1 MKGIILHGGQGT
13 RLRPLTYAGPKQ
25 LIPIANKPVSQYVL
39 EDLISLGIREV
50 AIILGETFPELV
62 REYYGDG
69 SRFGVKITYVNQG
82 KALGIA
88 HAVSLCKEF
97 VGEDDFVVYLGDNIF
112 QHGIAKYAS
121 TFTNDRLD
129 SMILL
134 KEVEEPQLFG
144 VAKLDGN
151 GKLLKLV
158 EKPKEYVSN
167 HAVVGVY
174 FFSSSFFRIVGKLKP
189 SWRNELEITDA
200 IQLMIDDGYKVGY
213 SFVDGWWA
221 DTGKKNDILALN
233 ATILDERIQS
243 RIDGKT
249 LNSRIEGRVRIG
261 DGTVIENSTVRGPAI
276 IGRNTRVIN
285 SHIGPYTSVG
295 ESCIITKSSVEY
307 SIIMDNTSIEE
318 ILNLEES
325 LVGRNT
331 KIKSNNSSARR
342 TLKLHVSDYSE
353 VDV

>member
-39 EDLISLGIREV
+39 EDLVSLGVKEV

-69 SRFGVKITYVNQG
+69 SRFGVNITYVNQG
-82 KALGIA
+82 RALGIA
-88 HAVSLCKEF
+88 HAVSLCKDF
-97 VGEDDFVVYLGDNIF
+97 VGGDDFVVYLGDNIF
-112 QHGIAKYAS
+112 QHGIAKYAPS
-121 TFTNDRLD
+121 FTNNRLD

-134 KEVEEPQLFG
+134 KEVEEPQRFG

-151 GKLLKLV
+151 GKLLRLV
-158 EKPKEYVSN
+158 EKPKEYISSY
-167 HAVVGVY
+167 AVVGAY
-174 FFSSSFFRIVGKLKP
+174 FFSPSFFKIVGKLKP

-200 IQLMIDDGYKVGY
+200 IQLMIDEGYKVGY

-233 ATILDERIQS
+233 ATILDERIQGK
-243 RIDGKT
+243 IDGKV
-249 LNSRIEGRVRIG
+249 LNSRVEGRVRVG
-261 DGTVIENSTVRGPAI
+261 EGTVVENSTVRGPAI
-276 IGRNTRVIN
+276 IGRNTRIID
-285 SHIGPYTSVG
+285 SHVGPYTSIG
-295 ESCIITKSSVEY
+295 DSCSIVKSSVEY

-331 KIKSNNSSARR
+331 KIKSSNSTAKKSLR
-342 TLKLHVSDYSE
+342 LHVSDYSE
-353 VDV
+353 VEV

>member
-39 EDLISLGIREV
+39 EDLISLGVKEV
-50 AIILGETFPELV
+50 AIVLGETFPELV

-69 SRFGVKITYVNQG
+69 SRFGVKITYINQG

-88 HAVSLCKEF
+88 HAVSLCEDF
-97 VGEDDFVVYLGDNIF
+97 VAEDDFVVYLGDNIF

-121 TFTNDRLD
+121 SFVNGKLD

-134 KEVEEPQLFG
+134 KEVEEPQRFG
-144 VAKLDGN
+144 VAKLDGD

-167 HAVVGVY
+167 FAVVGVY
-174 FFSSSFFRIVGKLKP
+174 FFSPSFFRIVGKLKP

-200 IQLMIDDGYKVGY
+200 IQLMIDDGYKVGH
-213 SFVDGWWA
+213 SLVDGWWA

-233 ATILDERIQS
+233 ATILDERIQGK
-243 RIDGKT
+243 IDGKVS
-249 LNSRIEGRVRIG
+249 NSRIEGRVRIG
-261 DGTVIENSTVRGPAI
+261 EGTVVENSTVRGPAI
-276 IGRNTRVIN
+276 IGRNTKIVD
-285 SHIGPYTSVG
+285 SHVGPYTSIG
-295 ESCIITKSSVEY
+295 DYCNIAKSSVEY
-307 SIIMDNTSIEE
+307 SIIMDNTSINE

-325 LVGRNT
+325 LIGRNA
-331 KIKSNNSSARR
+331 KIRSNSAARR
-342 TLKLHVSDYSE
+342 TLKFHVSDYSE
-353 VDV
+353 VEV

>member
-1 MKGIILHGGQGT
+1 LKGVILHGGQGT

-39 EDLISLGIREV
+39 EDLISLGIKDI

-69 SRFGVKITYVNQG
+69 SRFGVKITYINQG

-112 QHGIAKYAS
+112 QYGIAKYAS
-121 TFTNDRLD
+121 LFTNERLD

-134 KEVEEPQLFG
+134 KEVDEPQRFG

-151 GKLLKLV
+151 GKLVKLV
-158 EKPKEYVSN
+158 EKPKEHISN
-167 HAVVGVY
+167 YAVVGVY
-174 FFSSSFFRIVGKLKP
+174 FFSPSFFKIVGKLKP
-189 SWRNELEITDA
+189 SRRNELEITDA

-233 ATILDERIQS
+233 ATILDERIES
-243 RIDGKT
+243 KIDGKA
-249 LNSRIEGRVRIG
+249 LNSRIEGRVSIAE
-261 DGTVIENSTVRGPAI
+261 GTIVENSTVRGPAI
-276 IGRNTRVIN
+276 IGRNTRVID
-285 SHIGPYTSVG
+285 SHIGPYTSIG
-295 ESCIITKSSVEY
+295 DSCNIKKSSIEY

-318 ILNLEES
+318 ILNLEDS
-325 LVGRNT
+325 LVGRNA
-331 KIKSNNSSARR
+331 KIKSNNSTARK
-342 TLKLHVSDYSE
+342 TLKLHISDYSE
-353 VDV
+353 VEV

>member
-39 EDLISLGIREV
+39 EDLISLGIKEV
-50 AIILGETFPELV
+50 AIVLGETFPELV

-69 SRFGVKITYVNQG
+69 SRFGVKITYINQG
-82 KALGIA
+82 RALGIA
-88 HAVSLCKEF
+88 HAVSLCKDF
-97 VGEDDFVVYLGDNIF
+97 VAEDDFVVYLGDNIF

-121 TFTNDRLD
+121 SFVNGRLD

-134 KEVEEPQLFG
+134 KEVEEPQRFG

-151 GKLLKLV
+151 GKLLRLV

-167 HAVVGVY
+167 FAVVGVY
-174 FFSSSFFRIVGKLKP
+174 FFSPSFFRIVGKLKP

-200 IQLMIDDGYKVGY
+200 IQLMTDDGYKVGY
-213 SFVDGWWA
+213 SLVDGWWA

-261 DGTVIENSTVRGPAI
+261 EGTIIENSTVRGPAI
-276 IGRNTRVIN
+276 IGGNTRVIN
-285 SHIGPYTSVG
+285 SHIGPYTSIG
-295 ESCIITKSSVEY
+295 DSCIITRSSIEY

-325 LVGRNT
+325 LVGRNA
-331 KIKSNNSSARR
+331 KIKSNSNAKKS
-342 TLKLHVSDYSE
+342 LKLHVSDYSE
-353 VDV
+353 VEV